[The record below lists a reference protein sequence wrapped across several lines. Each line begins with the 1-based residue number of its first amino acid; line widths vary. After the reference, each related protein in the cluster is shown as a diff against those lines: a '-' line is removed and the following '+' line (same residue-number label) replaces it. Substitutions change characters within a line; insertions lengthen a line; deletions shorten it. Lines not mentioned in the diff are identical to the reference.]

1 MASSSA
7 GKKYFL
13 RLTTEF
19 GRELEGGDKP
29 VKQTST
35 VEWDALDYDEVMTLQ
50 VLVFNPMVAE
60 LASDSFELGVRK
72 AMAEGTMDDQT
83 AQTLLTA
90 LGKVAA
96 KTKR

>member
-1 MASSSA
+1 MASSSE

-19 GRELEGGDKP
+19 GRELGDGSKP

-50 VLVFNPMVAE
+50 VLVFNPMIAE
-60 LASDSFELGVRK
+60 LAGDSFELGVRK
-72 AMAEGTMDDQT
+72 AQAEGTMDDQT

-90 LGKVAA
+90 LGKETSKA
-96 KTKR
+96 KR

>member
-1 MASSSA
+1 MTNSAA

-19 GRELEGGDKP
+19 GRQLEDGSKP

-50 VLVFNPMVAE
+50 VLVFNPMVSE

-83 AQTLLTA
+83 GQTLLNA
-90 LGKVAA
+90 LGKETA
-96 KTKR
+96 KAKR

>member
-19 GRELEGGDKP
+19 GRQLEDGSKP

-50 VLVFNPMVAE
+50 VLVFNPMIGE

-72 AMAEGTMDDQT
+72 AMAEGAMDDQT
-83 AQTLLTA
+83 GQTLLNA
-90 LGKVAA
+90 LGKETA
-96 KTKR
+96 KAKR